1 MTNEKLPK
9 WDLESIYPS
18 VTSPSFEDDINSIYK
33 KAEEL
38 KSKSADKNSSIL
50 SILSLYDELADIVEN
65 VGSYVYTS
73 FSVNTTDRDVL

>member
-18 VTSPSFEDDINSIYK
+18 VTSPLFEDDINAIYQ

-50 SILSLYDELADIVEN
+50 SILSLYESQPTLNTAVP
-65 VGSYVYTS
+65 S
-73 FSVNTTDRDVL
+73 FTAHLI

>member
-1 MTNEKLPK
+1 MNNEKLPK

-38 KSKSADKNSSIL
+38 KSMSADKNSSIL
-50 SILSLYDELADIVEN
+50 SILSLYD
-65 VGSYVYTS
+65 
-73 FSVNTTDRDVL
+73 

>member
-1 MTNEKLPK
+1 MRLKCSTLNDMTNEKLPK

-18 VTSPSFEDDINSIYK
+18 VTSPLFEDDINAIYQ

-50 SILSLYDELADIVEN
+50 SILSLILSSNLVIILKR
-65 VGSYVYTS
+65 S
-73 FSVNTTDRDVL
+73 